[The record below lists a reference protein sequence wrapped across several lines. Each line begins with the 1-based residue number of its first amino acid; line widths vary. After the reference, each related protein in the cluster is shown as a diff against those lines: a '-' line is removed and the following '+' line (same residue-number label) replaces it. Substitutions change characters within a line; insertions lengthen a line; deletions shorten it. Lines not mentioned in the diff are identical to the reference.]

1 MPMLRGKLMNSRCD
15 SCGAAEEDGQDCK
28 AESKRRKNRQRER
41 EDIENE
47 FIPD

>member
-1 MPMLRGKLMNSRCD
+1 MLWGTLMNSRCD
-15 SCGAAEEDGQDCK
+15 SCGSAEEDCRKCK
-28 AESKRRKNRQRER
+28 CESKRRKDRKRER